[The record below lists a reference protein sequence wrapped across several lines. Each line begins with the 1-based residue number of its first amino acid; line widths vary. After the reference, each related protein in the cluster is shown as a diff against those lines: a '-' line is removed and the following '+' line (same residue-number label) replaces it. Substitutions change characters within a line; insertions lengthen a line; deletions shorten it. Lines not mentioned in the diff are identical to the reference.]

1 MKIIPFKQRTPEW
14 YEWRRAGIGASDI
27 PVLTGNS
34 PYTSKRELFLQKKG
48 GGKEKVISDHVLKIS
63 NKVEEDGINYFKE
76 NKKIIFEPICVE
88 NEHESLLRASLDGW
102 NQIEGILECK
112 YISFDYFN
120 DLKENKKIRLDHQDQ
135 MQFQMLITGHHI
147 AHYYVQN
154 TKGDNLILILK
165 EDKNH
170 QNNLK
175 KLALDF
181 LKELDIRLDY
191 TE

>member
-48 GGKEKVISDHVLKIS
+48 EGKDKVISDHVLKIS

-76 NKKIIFEPICVE
+76 NKKI
-88 NEHESLLRASLDGW
+88 
-102 NQIEGILECK
+102 
-112 YISFDYFN
+112 
-120 DLKENKKIRLDHQDQ
+120 RLDHQDQ
-135 MQFQMLITGHHI
+135 MQFQMLITGHHM

-154 TKGDNLILILK
+154 TKGDNLVLILK

-181 LKELDIRLDY
+181 LKELDIRFDY
-191 TE
+191 TQ